1 MPNLNPVRRCRPLLY
16 AAAALL
22 AALTIL
28 YTATWMYYVCLSPQ
42 VEIGIDETY
51 SSAGVEIGD
60 VHKDGPAEKAGLKAH
75 DLIVAINGTH
85 PDTELS
91 SNAMLLRTW
100 LKAKPGDTVVL
111 TVQRPEQPQP
121 FIVTPVFRAN
131 QGAGD
136 THTLAY
142 TVGKQV
148 LDSYPLLFLIVGLT
162 VLFLR
167 VDDRNAWLVAMVFV
181 AFITAGPM
189 PSEFGAA
196 PGGLQPLLLA
206 FRTICNALL
215 PGLFYLFF
223 AVFPTRSPIDRK
235 APWLKWAFLVVGA
248 CLGFGGVRYG
258 IGHPLPF
265 IGAVLPY
272 SIARGVRIVIGYGAR
287 LLGALSLL
295 LNVLSGPTAA
305 DRRKLKVILWG
316 TAVGVTPIY
325 AIRAAED
332 FLHFDSPFWLS
343 VVCVFLL
350 LLFPL
355 SFAYAVVK
363 HQVMDIPVLLKRSA
377 RYFVAERGFVFLIL
391 AISVGLTL
399 WFGQAFSRYFSAGEG
414 RYSHWCDL
422 WRADDLGRD
431 RGPPPRAH
439 SAGPRL
445 FPQLLRRAADSG
457 RPGCQDAHRHDARR
471 SGFLAGAEH
480 SSCLASPLN
489 VCVPEE

>member
-1 MPNLNPVRRCRPLLY
+1 
-16 AAAALL
+16 
-22 AALTIL
+22 
-28 YTATWMYYVCLSPQ
+28 
-42 VEIGIDETY
+42 
-51 SSAGVEIGD
+51 
-60 VHKDGPAEKAGLKAH
+60 
-75 DLIVAINGTH
+75 
-85 PDTELS
+85 
-91 SNAMLLRTW
+91 
-100 LKAKPGDTVVL
+100 
-111 TVQRPEQPQP
+111 
-121 FIVTPVFRAN
+121 
-131 QGAGD
+131 
-136 THTLAY
+136 
-142 TVGKQV
+142 
-148 LDSYPLLFLIVGLT
+148 VGLT